1 MADPKYLNPATVN
14 RKGLCAFVN
23 TVLVEAKPENIKGAI
38 NWGDLHCTDVSLV
51 TSMDDASYIIIHIE
65 EASPDGNDELKEHVL
80 KHVAEFYPGLLD
92 VYVETEW

>member
-1 MADPKYLNPATVN
+1 MAKLPYIDPATVN

-23 TVLVEAKPENIKGAI
+23 AVLVEAKPEDIKGAI

-51 TSMDDASYIIIHIE
+51 TSMDDASYIVICIE

-80 KHVAEFYPGLLD
+80 KRVSEFYPGLLD